1 MVFIE
6 PINMNERISQMKPEH
21 LFADY
26 IDNDG
31 LAEIQAL
38 EQELGSTLIAFSTP
52 PQLADISDE
61 KLARVRELEK
71 KLCVRLVAYQ
81 QH

>member
-1 MVFIE
+1 
-6 PINMNERISQMKPEH
+6 MKHEH

-26 IDNDG
+26 IDKDG

-38 EQELGSTLIAFSTP
+38 EKELGNTLIAFSTP
-52 PQLADISDE
+52 PQPANLSDD
-61 KLARVRELEK
+61 KLAKIKELEK

>member
-1 MVFIE
+1 
-6 PINMNERISQMKPEH
+6 MKLEN

-26 IDNDG
+26 LDKTG

-38 EQELGSTLIAFSTP
+38 EKELGNTLIAFSTP
-52 PQLADISDE
+52 PQPANLSDE
-61 KLARVRELEK
+61 KLSKIKELEK
-71 KLCVRLVAYQ
+71 KLCVRLVAYE

>member
-1 MVFIE
+1 
-6 PINMNERISQMKPEH
+6 MKPEN

-26 IDNDG
+26 IDNEG

-38 EQELGSTLIAFSTP
+38 EKELGNTLIAFSTP
-52 PQLADISDE
+52 PQPANLSDD
-61 KLARVRELEK
+61 KLARIKELEK

>member
-1 MVFIE
+1 
-6 PINMNERISQMKPEH
+6 MKHEN

-26 IDNDG
+26 IDKDG
-31 LAEIQAL
+31 LSEIQAL
-38 EQELGSTLIAFSTP
+38 EKELGNTLIAFSTP
-52 PQLADISDE
+52 PQPANLSDD
-61 KLARVRELEK
+61 KLVRIKELEK